1 MGCGQKQAVPA
12 LELDWWRGFC
22 KVCAC
27 VRANDIGH
35 KADLKSLLLFII
47 TATVAMW
54 QSALASASGA
64 AILCIGGIIV
74 VGSLSTHKG
83 LRG

>member
-1 MGCGQKQAVPA
+1 MSSM
-12 LELDWWRGFC
+12 RM
-22 KVCAC
+22 
-27 VRANDIGH
+27 
-35 KADLKSLLLFII
+35 FII
-47 TATVAMW
+47 TATVARW